1 MMALGT
7 NVPSEKTLIVNILM
21 NHADGKNI
29 YLWHKFCISSK
40 RNSHKLNV
48 TVQLLNFEVIDNSF
62 SFHPKGKGCFRAM
75 VGNLSLTLYNTK
87 TYKSLGKTANP
98 AKMPVNNSVNIIFQ

>member
-48 TVQLLNFEVIDNSF
+48 TVQLLNIESNRHS
-62 SFHPKGKGCFRAM
+62 SFHPKGKGCFKTM
-75 VGNLSLTLYNTK
+75 MINLSLTLYNTK

-98 AKMPVNNSVNIIFQ
+98 AKMPVNNS